1 MTSRGATRTTSPEP
15 LEPRRLSRTERR
27 DALIDAARAL
37 AASGDIADISME
49 SVAEEAGVS
58 RPLVYKHFA
67 NADEILAA
75 VYRREAELLHQ
86 QLAAEVEAAP
96 TLEAMFAAL
105 VRGSLA
111 AAADRGPVFAALRAA
126 GAWNPELRREQRDRD
141 AVTVR
146 GFTRRATRDLD
157 LDHEDARAAI
167 GILLG
172 AIDAVLAQWRRDP
185 TEEHAQ
191 LLEVLY
197 LAMVRGALQSVRK
210 RRD

>member
-1 MTSRGATRTTSPEP
+1 MTGRSATQGSTEP
-15 LEPRRLSRTERR
+15 LEPRRLSRAERR
-27 DALIDAARAL
+27 EGLIDAARAL
-37 AASGDIADISME
+37 VASGDVADLTMD

-67 NADEILAA
+67 NVDEILVA

-86 QLAAEVEAAP
+86 ELAAEVEAAP

-105 VRGSLA
+105 VRGSLVA
-111 AAADRGPVFAALRAA
+111 AAEHGPVFAGLRAA
-126 GAWNPELRREQRDRD
+126 GAWNQELRREQRGRD

-146 GFTRRATRDLD
+146 GFTRRATRELD
-157 LDHEDARAAI
+157 LDHEEARVAI
-167 GILLG
+167 GLLLG
-172 AIDAVLAQWRRDP
+172 AIDALLAQWRRRP

-197 LAMVRGALQSVRK
+197 LGMVRGTLRSVRK
-210 RRD
+210 RAD

>member
-1 MTSRGATRTTSPEP
+1 MTGRGATRTASPEP
-15 LEPRRLSRTERR
+15 LEPRRLSRAERR
-27 DALIDAARAL
+27 DALIDAARSL

-126 GAWNPELRREQRDRD
+126 GAWNRELRREQRDRD

-167 GILLG
+167 GMLLG
-172 AIDAVLAQWRRDP
+172 AIDALLAQWRRDP

-191 LLEVLY
+191 LLERLY
-197 LAMVRGALQSVRK
+197 LAMVRGALQSVRM
-210 RRD
+210 RSD